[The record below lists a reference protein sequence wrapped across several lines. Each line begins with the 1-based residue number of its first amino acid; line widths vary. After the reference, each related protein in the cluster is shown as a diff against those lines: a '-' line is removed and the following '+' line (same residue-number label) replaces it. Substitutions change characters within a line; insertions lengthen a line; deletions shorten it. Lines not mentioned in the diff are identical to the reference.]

1 MTRFAERV
9 LPFVLALCAAASAAR
24 ADSWQR
30 PVVAEVFSAS
40 RDYFVRVV
48 PGESLGDTFG
58 FAGAKKGKYATAEFY
73 RREADRSYRL
83 TGTVALR
90 NPIAPVSF
98 FVANDGRLATIDNWH
113 NRGYGAVV
121 CIYAA
126 DGKVTK
132 AYALADLFSAE
143 EIESFSH
150 SASSIHWHDGPVYIN
165 ADQQTLYLMVRSGAD
180 LVFGLESGRYAFCET
195 RDKQYVCRDS
205 NAKRTWRPYADVVPI
220 R

>member
-1 MTRFAERV
+1 MIRYAERV
-9 LPFVLALCAAASAAR
+9 LPFVLALWATAFVAR
-24 ADSWQR
+24 ADSWPG
-30 PVVAEVFSAS
+30 PVVDEVFSAS

-58 FAGAKKGKYATAEFY
+58 FASAKKGKYATAEFY

-83 TGTVALR
+83 TGTATLR

-98 FVANDGRLATIDNWH
+98 FVANDGRLATVDNWH

-121 CIYAA
+121 AIYCP

-132 AYALADLFSAE
+132 AYSLADLFSAE
-143 EIESFSH
+143 EIEAFGH
-150 SASSIHWHDGPVYIN
+150 SVSSIQWHDGPVYIN
-165 ADQQTLYLMVRSGAD
+165 ADQRTLYLMVRSGAD

-195 RDKQYVCRDS
+195 RDKHYACRDS
-205 NAKRTWRPYADVVPI
+205 NAERTWRPYAEVVPV